1 MAGSD
6 TRLVAPRGPTT
17 SSFRPDIEGLR
28 AVAIG
33 LVLIYHAG
41 IKYVPGGFV
50 GVDVFF
56 VISGFLITGLLI
68 REVERTGR
76 VSLSQFWARRAKRL
90 LPASALAL
98 VATAIASWL
107 VVPATHWRDFGGDVS
122 AAALY
127 VVNWRFA
134 AQAIDY
140 NAEGAGVSPVL
151 HFWSLAVEEQFYLVW
166 PLLIVAV
173 VVLARRW
180 RRAQLRV
187 VLAVAIAAVIVP
199 SFLWSIAFTSTDPDV
214 AFFVTTTRLW
224 ELGIGAAVA
233 IGAKLW
239 PRIPGPIALA
249 LGWLGVAAIVFA
261 ALQFTSE
268 TPWPGAGA
276 LVPTLGTAAVIVATT
291 GRAYGTLGVGRLL
304 GLRPM
309 VWIGGL
315 SYSLYLWHWPF
326 LVLGAAHF
334 GELRNRHA
342 VLLVLASGIVAWL
355 SLKLVEN
362 PIRFSRPIAASPR
375 LALSLGGN
383 FTLLGALAGAVL
395 VLSIPATT
403 TAATSATPGA
413 RFLDTR
419 EYQALTVELSEI
431 DTTDLL
437 VPSPTDAGRD
447 LPDAQRDGCVTP
459 QDEREVRVCEYGDP
473 AGKVTV
479 AVVGDSKILQWQ
491 TALAS
496 IADQQGWRML
506 TYFKSACAFA
516 EPAYEFTEERHERCA
531 EWNSDAMEQILAEAP
546 DAVVTSGRG
555 VFDGTTEDGDD
566 MPGARMI
573 AAWWDRL
580 LGAGIHVIP
589 LLDNPSPSF
598 QVFECVEIHPEQL
611 SECAFDRKK
620 AIASSGAHYQLLAAE
635 LTEVDQI
642 IDMTD
647 IVCPG
652 AVRCPAV
659 VGNVL
664 TYRQGSHLTRTY
676 VDSMTDALAERLAPI
691 VIAASIDR

>member
-437 VPSPTDAGRD
+437 VPSPTDAYADQPASELRD
-447 LPDAQRDGCVTP
+447 CVTRL
-459 QDEREVRVCEYGDP
+459 DSREVLPCEFGDTHSDI
-473 AGKVTV
+473 TV
-479 AVVGDSKILQWQ
+479 ALVGDSKVGQWF
-491 TALAS
+491 TALKS
-496 IADQQGWRML
+496 IASDEGWRL
-506 TYFKSACAFA
+506 VTYLKSACAFA
-516 EPAYEFTEERHERCA
+516 EPTVTTDEERHRLCA
-531 EWNSDAMEQILAEAP
+531 DWNRDALEAVLRDSP
-546 DAVVTSGRG
+546 DVVLTSGFRILSG
-555 VFDGTTEDGDD
+555 RAGDD
-566 MPGARMI
+566 YSPGARRT
-573 AAWWDRL
+573 ATWWSRL
-580 LGAGIHVIP
+580 ADAGIPVLP
-589 LLDNPSPSF
+589 LLDNPLPPF
-598 QVFECVEIHPEQL
+598 DVPECVAEHMKHL
-611 SECAFDRKK
+611 SDCAFDRDS
-620 AIASSGAHYQLLAAE
+620 AIEDSGARYQILAAE
-635 LTEVDQI
+635 LTGVDDFV
-642 IDMTD
+642 DMTD

-652 AVRCPAV
+652 TGRCPAV
-659 VGNVL
+659 IGNVL
-664 TYRQGSHLTRTY
+664 LYRQGSHLTKTF
-676 VDSMTDALAERLAPI
+676 VDSATQALDKKLVPL
-691 VIAASIDR
+691 VNAAAGR